1 MFFPL
6 IFFDRVLPFAP
17 VIIQVLPALD
27 LREVHAVLDAGAV
40 VEAQQL
46 LTTHILPHG
55 HWPGLQFT
63 ALFLLRHLLTILIH
77 FSTLQ
82 ALLTRMDFEFTSE
95 PTRWDG

>member
-1 MFFPL
+1 MFFSL

-63 ALFLLRHLLTILIH
+63 TYIISLKT
-77 FSTLQ
+77 STHH
-82 ALLTRMDFEFTSE
+82 TNSFFNSSGFID
-95 PTRWDG
+95 